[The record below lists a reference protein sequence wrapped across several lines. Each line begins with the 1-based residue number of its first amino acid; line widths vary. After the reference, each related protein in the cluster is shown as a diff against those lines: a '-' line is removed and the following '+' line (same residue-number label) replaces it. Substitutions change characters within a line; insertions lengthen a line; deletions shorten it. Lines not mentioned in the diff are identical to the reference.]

1 MKIDTHCHLSS
12 EGLAKTISKNTP
24 YKFGIDRKNR
34 ILSTALAETMPL
46 LNEDERIEEMD
57 EMGVD
62 VNVLSVGT
70 YILFS
75 EQQLNESVEIRLK
88 ISQVVN
94 DYLASVCQ
102 RHPQRLMAFADV
114 PLTLGDKGIK
124 EMMRSLDELHLHGIG
139 LVTSFDGKY
148 LDAPEF
154 QPFFEEANRRKL
166 VAFVHPFN
174 PPGTRQAL
182 MELEMY
188 RVVGFPCETTLTFCR
203 MAYSGF
209 IAKYPDLTFILPHV
223 GGTIPFLWPRIDY
236 TYNGNLPHPPTYYL
250 KRYYYDTALSDTKS
264 LMLAYQRVG
273 DHLVFGTD
281 YPFKKE
287 HISRTLASINGMPVS
302 EELKD
307 QILGGNALSLFSDR
321 ANALLKSA

>member
-12 EGLAKTISKNTP
+12 EGLARAISRYTP
-24 YKFGIDRKNR
+24 YNIVIDRKNK
-34 ILSTALAETMPL
+34 ILSTALAEKMLL
-46 LNEDERIEEMD
+46 LNEDERIEEMGA
-57 EMGVD
+57 MGID
-62 VNVLSVGT
+62 VNVISVGT

-75 EQQLNESVEIRLK
+75 EQQLKKSAQIRLT

-94 DYLASVCQ
+94 DYLASICQ
-102 RHPQRLMAFADV
+102 RYPQRFMAFADI
-114 PLTLGDKGIK
+114 PLTLGDKAIK
-124 EMMRSLDELHLHGIG
+124 EMTRSLDELHLHGIG

-154 QPFFEEANRRKL
+154 KSFFKEANWRKT
-166 VAFVHPFN
+166 VIFVHPFN
-174 PPGTRQAL
+174 PPTAQQAL

-209 IAKYPDLTFILPHV
+209 IEQYPDITFILSHV

-236 TYNGNLPHPPTYYL
+236 TYPGGSVNPPTHYL
-250 KRYYYDTALSDTKS
+250 KRYYYDTALSDTES
-264 LMLAYQRVG
+264 LMLAFKRVG
-273 DHLVFGTD
+273 DHLIFGTD

-287 HISRTLASINGMPVS
+287 HINRTLASIEGMDVS
-302 EELKD
+302 DEVKRK
-307 QILGGNALSLFSDR
+307 ILGGNALALFHK
-321 ANALLKSA
+321 NTEV

>member
-12 EGLAKTISKNTP
+12 EGLAQAISRYTP
-24 YKFGIDRKNR
+24 YNFVIDRKNK
-34 ILSTALAETMPL
+34 ILSTALAEKMPL
-46 LNEDERIEEMD
+46 LNEDERIEEMN
-57 EMGVD
+57 EMGID

-75 EQQLNESVEIRLK
+75 EQQLKKSAQIRLT

-94 DYLASVCQ
+94 DYLASICQ
-102 RHPQRLMAFADV
+102 RYSRRFMAFADI
-114 PLTLGDKGIK
+114 PLTLGDKAIE
-124 EMMRSLDELHLHGIG
+124 EMTRSLDELHLHGIG

-154 QPFFEEANRRKL
+154 KSFFTEANRRK
-166 VAFVHPFN
+166 AIIFVHPFN
-174 PPGTRQAL
+174 PPATRQAL

-209 IAKYPDLTFILPHV
+209 IEQYPDIIFILSHV

-236 TYNGNLPHPPTYYL
+236 TYPGGSSNPPTHYL
-250 KRYYYDTALSDTKS
+250 KRYYYDTALSDTDS
-264 LMLAYQRVG
+264 LMLAYKRVG
-273 DHLVFGTD
+273 DHLILGTD

-287 HISRTLASINGMPVS
+287 HIKRTLDSIEGMNVS
-302 EELKD
+302 DEVKRK
-307 QILGGNALSLFSDR
+307 ILGGNAVSLFHR
-321 ANALLKSA
+321 HMEV